1 LDEYNGKGDR
11 QATTGSAGRHTRGEN
26 RKEFQDRA
34 GKLNR
39 LLWDL
44 WVDEIKWKEK
54 YISRG
59 QYIVIDKRRG
69 RGRG

>member
-1 LDEYNGKGDR
+1 M
-11 QATTGSAGRHTRGEN
+11 
-26 RKEFQDRA
+26 
-34 GKLNR
+34 NR

-59 QYIVIDKRRG
+59 QYIVIGKRRG
-69 RGRG
+69 RGRGWGLENRGTEGR